1 MTRTAG
7 TLLVAVAL
15 GVAACSKA
23 TQDGGA
29 ASDLATPAGL
39 TNMLTSKLGISESQA
54 SMALGALLGEAKGK
68 LSPGDYQK
76 LEGAL
81 PGAEH
86 YLSAAEG
93 AGVLPSSQE
102 VAAAVPSSP
111 TVSPAVG
118 DSTIAAAGDSAAA
131 GAAQAAAPVEDAAK
145 TAAAAPGGIPGL
157 SSALSKVG
165 IPPEAASQFVPVV
178 TEYVG
183 KVAGPDVAN
192 ILKSAFPA

>member
-1 MTRTAG
+1 MIRTAG
-7 TLLVAVAL
+7 ILTVAVAL
-15 GVAACSKA
+15 NLVACSKA
-23 TQDGGA
+23 TNEGGA
-29 ASDLATPAGL
+29 ASDLASPAGL
-39 TNMLTSKLGISESQA
+39 TSMLTSKLGISESQA

-68 LSPGDYQK
+68 LSPGDYGK
-76 LEGAL
+76 LEAAL

-93 AGVLPSSQE
+93 AGVLPSTKE
-102 VAAAVPSSP
+102 VAVAAPAAP
-111 TVSPAVG
+111 GVS
-118 DSTIAAAGDSAAA
+118 DSTAAAIGDSAAA
-131 GAAQAAAPVEDAAK
+131 YVPSQPQVEEAATAAGAAAGPSGL
-145 TAAAAPGGIPGL
+145 TA
-157 SSALSKVG
+157 ALSKVG

>member
-7 TLLVAVAL
+7 TLIVAVAL
-15 GVAACSKA
+15 NLVACSKA
-23 TQDGGA
+23 TQEGGA
-29 ASDLATPAGL
+29 ASDLASPAGL
-39 TNMLTSKLGISESQA
+39 TSMLTSKLGISESQA
-54 SMALGALLGEAKGK
+54 SMALGAMLGEAKGK
-68 LSPGDYQK
+68 LSPGDYSK

-93 AGVLPSSQE
+93 AGVLPSTKD
-102 VAAAVPSSP
+102 VATAAP
-111 TVSPAVG
+111 TAPGGQS
-118 DSTIAAAGDSAAA
+118 DSTGAAIGDSAAA
-131 GAAQAAAPVEDAAK
+131 YAPPAPQVEDAA
-145 TAAAAPGGIPGL
+145 TAAGAAAGTSGL
-157 SSALSKVG
+157 SSALAKVG
-165 IPPEAASQFVPVV
+165 LPPEAASQFVPVV

>member
-1 MTRTAG
+1 MLRKAG
-7 TLLVAVAL
+7 TLIVVAL
-15 GVAACSKA
+15 NLAACSKA
-23 TQDGGA
+23 TQEGGA
-29 ASDLATPAGL
+29 APDLASPAGL

-68 LSPGDYQK
+68 LSPGDYSK

-86 YLSAAEG
+86 FLSAAEG
-93 AGVLPSSQE
+93 AGVLPSTTQ
-102 VAAAVPSSP
+102 VAAAAPAP
-111 TVSPAVG
+111 TSPAGVS
-118 DSTIAAAGDSAAA
+118 DSTVAAIGDSAAA
-131 GAAQAAAPVEDAAK
+131 YVPSQPQVEEATVSAGAAAGTSGLAA
-145 TAAAAPGGIPGL
+145 T
-157 SSALSKVG
+157 LSKVG

-192 ILKSAFPA
+192 ILKSAFPS

>member
-1 MTRTAG
+1 MVRKAG
-7 TLLVAVAL
+7 TLMVAVAL
-15 GVAACSKA
+15 GLVGCSKA
-23 TQDGGA
+23 TQEGGA
-29 ASDLATPAGL
+29 ASDLASPAGL

-68 LSPGDYQK
+68 LSPGDYSK

-93 AGVLPSSQE
+93 AGVLPSTHE
-102 VAAAVPSSP
+102 VAAAA
-111 TVSPAVG
+111 PAA
-118 DSTIAAAGDSAAA
+118 DSTVAAIGDSAKAYAPPAPQAEAAATAA
-131 GAAQAAAPVEDAAK
+131 GAAAGPS
-145 TAAAAPGGIPGL
+145 GL
-157 SSALSKVG
+157 SAALSKVG
-165 IPPEAASQFVPVV
+165 LPPEAASQFVPVV

>member
-1 MTRTAG
+1 MTRKAG

-15 GVAACSKA
+15 GLVACSKA
-23 TQDGGA
+23 TQEGGA
-29 ASDLATPAGL
+29 APELASPAGL

-68 LSPGDYQK
+68 LSPGDYSK

-93 AGVLPSSQE
+93 AGVLPSTKE
-102 VAAAVPSSP
+102 VAAAAPAAPAADS
-111 TVSPAVG
+111 TVAAIG
-118 DSTIAAAGDSAAA
+118 DSAKAYAPPAPQAEAAAASAGAAAGPS
-131 GAAQAAAPVEDAAK
+131 
-145 TAAAAPGGIPGL
+145 GL
-157 SSALSKVG
+157 SAALSKVG
-165 IPPEAASQFVPVV
+165 LPPEAASQFVPVV

>member
-7 TLLVAVAL
+7 TLMLAVAL
-15 GVAACSKA
+15 NLVACSKA
-23 TQDGGA
+23 TQEGGA
-29 ASDLATPAGL
+29 ASDLASPAGL

-68 LSPGDYQK
+68 LSPGDYSK

-93 AGVLPSSQE
+93 AGVLPSTKD
-102 VAAAVPSSP
+102 VAAAAPAP
-111 TVSPAVG
+111 TAPGGKS
-118 DSTIAAAGDSAAA
+118 DSTVAAIGDSAAA
-131 GAAQAAAPVEDAAK
+131 YAPPAPQVEDAA
-145 TAAAAPGGIPGL
+145 TAAGAATGPSGL
-157 SSALSKVG
+157 SSALAKVG
-165 IPPEAASQFVPVV
+165 LPPEAASQFVPVV

-192 ILKSAFPA
+192 ILKSAFPT

>member
-1 MTRTAG
+1 MVRRAG
-7 TLLVAVAL
+7 TLMLAVSLNLV
-15 GVAACSKA
+15 ACSKA
-23 TQDGGA
+23 TQEGGA

-39 TNMLTSKLGISESQA
+39 TNMLSSKLGISETQA
-54 SMALGALLGEAKGK
+54 SAGLGALLGEAKGK
-68 LSPGDYQK
+68 LSPGDYSK

-93 AGVLPSSQE
+93 AGVLPSTKE
-102 VAAAVPSSP
+102 VAATAPVADSS
-111 TVSPAVG
+111 V
-118 DSTIAAAGDSAAA
+118 AAIGDSAAA
-131 GAAQAAAPVEDAAK
+131 YAPAAPQVENATTAAGSAAA
-145 TAAAAPGGIPGL
+145 TSGL
-157 SSALSKVG
+157 GAALSKVG

-192 ILKSAFPA
+192 ILKTAFPA

>member
-7 TLLVAVAL
+7 TLILAVAL
-15 GVAACSKA
+15 NLVGCSKA
-23 TQDGGA
+23 TQEGGA
-29 ASDLATPAGL
+29 ASDLASPAGL
-39 TNMLTSKLGISESQA
+39 TSMLTSKLGISESQA
-54 SMALGALLGEAKGK
+54 SMALGAMLGEAKGK
-68 LSPGDYQK
+68 LSPGDYNK

-93 AGVLPSSQE
+93 AGVLPSTKD
-102 VAAAVPSSP
+102 VAAAAP
-111 TVSPAVG
+111 PAPG
-118 DSTIAAAGDSAAA
+118 GKSDSTVAAIGDSAAA
-131 GAAQAAAPVEDAAK
+131 YAPPAPQVEDAT
-145 TAAAAPGGIPGL
+145 TAAGAAAGSSGL
-157 SSALSKVG
+157 SSALAKVG
-165 IPPEAASQFVPVV
+165 LPPEAASQFVPVV

>member
-7 TLLVAVAL
+7 TLMLAVAL
-15 GVAACSKA
+15 NLVACSKA
-23 TQDGGA
+23 TQEGGA
-29 ASDLATPAGL
+29 ASDLASPAGL
-39 TNMLTSKLGISESQA
+39 TSMLTSKLGISESQA
-54 SMALGALLGEAKGK
+54 SMALGAMLGEAKGK
-68 LSPGDYQK
+68 LSPGDYSK

-93 AGVLPSSQE
+93 AGVLPSTKD
-102 VAAAVPSSP
+102 VAAAAP
-111 TVSPAVG
+111 TAPGGKS
-118 DSTIAAAGDSAAA
+118 DSTAAAIGDSAAA
-131 GAAQAAAPVEDAAK
+131 YAPPAPQVEDAA
-145 TAAAAPGGIPGL
+145 TAAGAAAGSSGL
-157 SSALSKVG
+157 SSALAKVG
-165 IPPEAASQFVPVV
+165 LPPEAASQFVPVV

>member
-1 MTRTAG
+1 MVRKAG
-7 TLLVAVAL
+7 TLMVAVAL
-15 GVAACSKA
+15 GLVGCSKA
-23 TQDGGA
+23 TQEGGA
-29 ASDLATPAGL
+29 ASDLASPAGL

-68 LSPGDYQK
+68 LSPGDYSK

-93 AGVLPSSQE
+93 AGVLPSTHE
-102 VAAAVPSSP
+102 VAAAA
-111 TVSPAVG
+111 PAA
-118 DSTIAAAGDSAAA
+118 DSTVAAIGDSAKAAAPAA
-131 GAAQAAAPVEDAAK
+131 GAAAGPS
-145 TAAAAPGGIPGL
+145 GL
-157 SSALSKVG
+157 SAALSKVG
-165 IPPEAASQFVPVV
+165 LPPEAASQFVPVV